1 MNKLPEN
8 ATIRQ
13 INKQTLWTHFIG
25 HFNENYSQFHMA
37 ECKDGSFF
45 LINHRTHRA
54 KKVPDSIKNPEEWF
68 NSSEFFDGKKVH
80 DLWLP
85 LEEEKTITIVLSIA
99 LYLLHLV
106 AISTLFFF
114 FCYLGLKLVSHLYG
128 T

>member
-1 MNKLPEN
+1 MNQLPEN

-80 DLWLP
+80 ELWLP
-85 LEEEKTITIVLSIA
+85 LEEEKEEKTITVVLCLLYHIA
-99 LYLLHLV
+99 V
-106 AISTLFFF
+106 IILFFALCH
-114 FCYLGLKLVSHLYG
+114 FCFKLVSDLYAF
-128 T
+128 